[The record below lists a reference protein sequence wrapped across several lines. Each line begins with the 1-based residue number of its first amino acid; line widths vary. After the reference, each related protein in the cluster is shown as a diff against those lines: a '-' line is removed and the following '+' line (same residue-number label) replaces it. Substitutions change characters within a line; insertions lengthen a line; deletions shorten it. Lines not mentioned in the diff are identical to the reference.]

1 MASVNVTAH
10 PAAQQVKI
18 AVDNCIFTV
27 LEDRLHLLLIQ
38 MTKVP
43 YTGMWA
49 LPGGLIQD
57 AESLDAAA
65 GRILYEE
72 TGVAEVYLEQLYT
85 FGQPE
90 RDSAGR
96 VVSVAYF
103 ALIHAAGITLRTQ
116 LKYADV
122 RWWPC
127 ATLPPLAYDHDAVA
141 AYARQR
147 LEWKLAYTNVV
158 WSLLPR
164 RFALTELQKVYE
176 AVLGRPLDKRNFRK
190 KILALGLVEPVG
202 ETAMR
207 GAHRPAMLYRFT
219 SREPKLIEM
228 L

>member
-1 MASVNVTAH
+1 MVSGRVTTH
-10 PAAQQVKI
+10 PTAQQVKV

-38 MTKVP
+38 MTKAP
-43 YTGMWA
+43 YTEMWA

-57 AESLDAAA
+57 DESLDAAA
-65 GRILYEE
+65 VRILYEE

-85 FGQPE
+85 FGRPD
-90 RDSAGR
+90 RDPAGR
-96 VVSVAYF
+96 VVSIAYF
-103 ALIHAAGITLRTQ
+103 ALIHAAGIALRTQ
-116 LKYADV
+116 PKYADV
-122 RWWPC
+122 RWWPW

-176 AVLGRPLDKRNFRK
+176 AVLGRKLDKRNFRK

-219 SREPKLIEM
+219 SREPKLIDM

>member
-1 MASVNVTAH
+1 MALINVMTH
-10 PAAQQVKI
+10 PATQQVKV

-27 LEDRLHLLLIQ
+27 LEGRLHLLLIQ

-57 AESLDAAA
+57 EESLDAAA
-65 GRILYEE
+65 GRILNEE
-72 TGVAEVYLEQLYT
+72 TGVADVYLEQLYT
-85 FGQPE
+85 FGQPD
-90 RDSAGR
+90 RDPAGR

-103 ALIHAAGITLRTQ
+103 ALIHAAGIALRTQ
-116 LKYADV
+116 PKYADV

-127 ATLPPLAYDHDAVA
+127 ANRPPLAYDHDAVA

-147 LEWKLAYTNVV
+147 LEWKLAYTNIV

-176 AVLGRPLDKRNFRK
+176 AVLGRQLDKRNFRK
-190 KILALGLVEPVG
+190 KILSLGLVEPVG
-202 ETAMR
+202 ETSMR

-219 SREPKLIEM
+219 SREPKLIDM

>member
-1 MASVNVTAH
+1 MALVNVTAH

-90 RDSAGR
+90 RDPAGR

-219 SREPKLIEM
+219 SREPKLIDM

>member
-1 MASVNVTAH
+1 MALVNVTAH
-10 PAAQQVKI
+10 PATQQAKI

-43 YTGMWA
+43 YTGRWA

-57 AESLDAAA
+57 TESLDAAA

-72 TGVAEVYLEQLYT
+72 TGVADVYLEQLYT
-85 FGQPE
+85 FGQPD
-90 RDSAGR
+90 RDPAGR
-96 VVSVAYF
+96 VISVAYC

-127 ATLPPLAYDHDAVA
+127 ATLPPLAYDHNAVA

-147 LEWKLAYTNVV
+147 LEWKLTYTNVA

-190 KILALGLVEPVG
+190 KILALGLVEAVG

-219 SREPKLIEM
+219 SREPKLIDM

>member
-1 MASVNVTAH
+1 MTH
-10 PAAQQVKI
+10 PATQQVKV

-27 LEDRLHLLLIQ
+27 LEGRLHLLLIQ

-49 LPGGLIQD
+49 LPGGLIQNE
-57 AESLDAAA
+57 ESLDAAA
-65 GRILYEE
+65 GRILNEE
-72 TGVAEVYLEQLYT
+72 TGVADVYLEQLYT
-85 FGQPE
+85 FGQPD
-90 RDSAGR
+90 RDPTGR

-103 ALIHAAGITLRTQ
+103 ALIHAAGIALRTQ
-116 LKYADV
+116 PKYADV

-127 ATLPPLAYDHDAVA
+127 ANLPLLAYDHDAVA

-147 LEWKLAYTNVV
+147 LEWKLAYTNIV

-176 AVLGRPLDKRNFRK
+176 AVLGRQLDKRNFRK
-190 KILALGLVEPVG
+190 KILSLGLVEPVG

-219 SREPKLIEM
+219 SREPKLIDM

>member
-1 MASVNVTAH
+1 MALVNVTAH

-43 YTGMWA
+43 YTGIWA

-72 TGVAEVYLEQLYT
+72 TGVADVYLEQLYT

-90 RDSAGR
+90 RDPAGR

-176 AVLGRPLDKRNFRK
+176 AVLGRLLDKRNFRK

-219 SREPKLIEM
+219 SREPKLIDM

>member
-1 MASVNVTAH
+1 MASGNVTTH
-10 PAAQQVKI
+10 AAQQVKI

-27 LEDRLHLLLIQ
+27 LQDRLHLLLIQ

-57 AESLDAAA
+57 DESLDAAA
-65 GRILYEE
+65 VRILYEE
-72 TGVAEVYLEQLYT
+72 TGVADVYLEQLYT
-85 FGQPE
+85 FGQPD
-90 RDSAGR
+90 RDPAGR
-96 VVSVAYF
+96 VVSIAYF
-103 ALIHAAGITLRTQ
+103 ALIHAAGIALRTQ
-116 LKYADV
+116 PKYADV

-127 ATLPPLAYDHDAVA
+127 VTLPPLAYDHDAVT

-176 AVLGRPLDKRNFRK
+176 AVLGRLLDKRNFRK
-190 KILALGLVEPVG
+190 KVLTLGLVEPVG
-202 ETAMR
+202 ERAMR

-219 SREPKLIEM
+219 SREPKLIDM

>member
-1 MASVNVTAH
+1 MVASNITAH
-10 PAAQQVKI
+10 PVAQHVNI

-43 YTGMWA
+43 YSGMWA

-57 AESLDAAA
+57 DESLDAAA
-65 GRILYEE
+65 VRILYEE
-72 TGVAEVYLEQLYT
+72 TGVADVYLEQLYT
-85 FGQPE
+85 FGQPD
-90 RDSAGR
+90 RDPAGR
-96 VVSVAYF
+96 VVAVAYF
-103 ALIHAAGITLRTQ
+103 ALIHATGIALRTQ
-116 LKYADV
+116 PKYADV

-127 ATLPPLAYDHDAVA
+127 VTLPPLAYDHDAVT
-141 AYARQR
+141 AYAQQR

-219 SREPKLIEM
+219 SREPKLIDM

>member
-1 MASVNVTAH
+1 MIAGNITIH
-10 PAAQQVKI
+10 PVAQHVKI

-57 AESLDAAA
+57 EESLDDAAV
-65 GRILYEE
+65 RILYEE
-72 TGVAEVYLEQLYT
+72 TGVADVYLEQLYT
-85 FGQPE
+85 FGQPD
-90 RDSAGR
+90 RDPAGR

-103 ALIHAAGITLRTQ
+103 ALIHTTGIALRTQ
-116 LKYADV
+116 PKYADV

-141 AYARQR
+141 TYARQR

-207 GAHRPAMLYRFT
+207 GAHRPAMLYCFT
-219 SREPKLIEM
+219 SREPKLIDM

>member
-1 MASVNVTAH
+1 MVSGSVTTH
-10 PAAQQVKI
+10 PIAQQVKV

-38 MTKVP
+38 MTKAP
-43 YTGMWA
+43 YTEMWA

-57 AESLDAAA
+57 DESLDAAA
-65 GRILYEE
+65 VRILYEE

-85 FGQPE
+85 FGRPD
-90 RDSAGR
+90 RDPAGR
-96 VVSVAYF
+96 VVSIAYF
-103 ALIHAAGITLRTQ
+103 ALIHAAGIALRTQ
-116 LKYADV
+116 PKYADV
-122 RWWPC
+122 RWWPW

-141 AYARQR
+141 VYARQR

-176 AVLGRPLDKRNFRK
+176 AVLGRKLDKRNFRK

-219 SREPKLIEM
+219 SREPKLIDM

>member
-1 MASVNVTAH
+1 MALLNVTAH

-38 MTKVP
+38 MMKVP

-72 TGVAEVYLEQLYT
+72 TGVADVYLEQLYT
-85 FGQPE
+85 FGQPD
-90 RDSAGR
+90 RDPAGR

-127 ATLPPLAYDHDAVA
+127 ATLPPLAYDHNAVA

-158 WSLLPR
+158 WSLLPC

-176 AVLGRPLDKRNFRK
+176 AVLDRPLDKRNFRK

>member
-1 MASVNVTAH
+1 MTSVNVIAH
-10 PAAQQVKI
+10 PTPQQVNV

-27 LEDRLHLLLIQ
+27 LQEKLHLLLIQ
-38 MTKVP
+38 MTKAP
-43 YTGMWA
+43 FTGLWA

-57 AESLDAAA
+57 GAGLDAAA
-65 GRILYEE
+65 ARILYEE
-72 TGVAEVYLEQLYT
+72 TAVQDVYLEQLYT
-85 FGQPE
+85 FGRPD
-90 RDSAGR
+90 RDPAGR
-96 VVSVAYF
+96 VISIAYF

-116 LKYADV
+116 PKYADV

-127 ATLPPLAYDHDAVA
+127 TSLPALAYDHNEVTS
-141 AYARQR
+141 YARQR
-147 LEWKLAYTNVV
+147 LEWKLAYTNVA

-190 KILALGLVEPVG
+190 KILSLGLIEPVG
-202 ETAMR
+202 EKAMR

-219 SREPKLIEM
+219 SREPKLVDM

>member
-1 MASVNVTAH
+1 MALVNVTAH
-10 PAAQQVKI
+10 AAAQQVKI

-27 LEDRLHLLLIQ
+27 LEDKLHLLLIQ

-43 YTGMWA
+43 YTGIWA

-72 TGVAEVYLEQLYT
+72 TGVADVYLEQLYT
-85 FGQPE
+85 FGQPH
-90 RDSAGR
+90 RDPAGR

-103 ALIHAAGITLRTQ
+103 ALIHAAGITLRAQ

-122 RWWPC
+122 RWWSC
-127 ATLPPLAYDHDAVA
+127 AILPPLAYDHDAVA

-190 KILALGLVEPVG
+190 KILALGLVESVG

-219 SREPKLIEM
+219 SREPKLIDM

>member
-1 MASVNVTAH
+1 MTH
-10 PAAQQVKI
+10 PATQQVKV

-27 LEDRLHLLLIQ
+27 LEGKLHLLLIQ
-38 MTKVP
+38 MAKVP

-57 AESLDAAA
+57 TESLDAAA

-72 TGVAEVYLEQLYT
+72 TGVADVYLEQLYT

-90 RDSAGR
+90 RDPAGR

-103 ALIHAAGITLRTQ
+103 ALIHAAGIALRTQ
-116 LKYADV
+116 PKYADV

-127 ATLPPLAYDHDAVA
+127 ANLLPLAYDHDAVA
-141 AYARQR
+141 TYARQR
-147 LEWKLAYTNVV
+147 LEWKLAYTNIV

-176 AVLGRPLDKRNFRK
+176 AVLGRQLDKRNFRK
-190 KILALGLVEPVG
+190 KILSLGLVEPIG

-219 SREPKLIEM
+219 SREPKLIDM

>member
-1 MASVNVTAH
+1 MVADNIIIH
-10 PAAQQVKI
+10 PVAQHVKI

-57 AESLDAAA
+57 DESLDDAAV
-65 GRILYEE
+65 RILYEE
-72 TGVAEVYLEQLYT
+72 TGVADVYLEQLYT
-85 FGQPE
+85 FGQPD
-90 RDSAGR
+90 RDPAGR

-103 ALIHAAGITLRTQ
+103 ALIHTAGIALCTQ
-116 LKYADV
+116 PKYADV

-141 AYARQR
+141 TYARQR

-207 GAHRPAMLYRFT
+207 GAHRPAMLYCFT
-219 SREPKLIEM
+219 SREPKLIDM

>member
-1 MASVNVTAH
+1 
-10 PAAQQVKI
+10 
-18 AVDNCIFTV
+18 
-27 LEDRLHLLLIQ
+27 LLLIQ
-38 MTKVP
+38 MTKAP
-43 YTGMWA
+43 YTEMWA

-57 AESLDAAA
+57 DESLDAAA
-65 GRILYEE
+65 VRILYEE

-85 FGQPE
+85 FGRPD
-90 RDSAGR
+90 RDPAGR
-96 VVSVAYF
+96 VVSIAYF
-103 ALIHAAGITLRTQ
+103 ALIHAAGIALRTQ
-116 LKYADV
+116 PKYADV
-122 RWWPC
+122 RWWPW

-176 AVLGRPLDKRNFRK
+176 AVLGRKLDKRNFRK

-219 SREPKLIEM
+219 SREPKLIDM

>member
-1 MASVNVTAH
+1 MAASNITAH
-10 PAAQQVKI
+10 PVAQHVNI

-43 YTGMWA
+43 YSGMWA

-57 AESLDAAA
+57 DESLDAAA
-65 GRILYEE
+65 VRILYEE
-72 TGVAEVYLEQLYT
+72 TGVADVYLEQLYT
-85 FGQPE
+85 FGQLD
-90 RDSAGR
+90 RDPAGR
-96 VVSVAYF
+96 VVAVAYF
-103 ALIHAAGITLRTQ
+103 ALIHAAGIALRTQ
-116 LKYADV
+116 PKYATV

-127 ATLPPLAYDHDAVA
+127 ATLPPLAYDHDAVT
-141 AYARQR
+141 AYAQQR

-219 SREPKLIEM
+219 SREPKLIDM
-228 L
+228 V

>member
-1 MASVNVTAH
+1 MACTNITTH
-10 PAAQQVKI
+10 PAAQHVKI

-27 LEDRLHLLLIQ
+27 LEDGLHLLLIQ
-38 MTKVP
+38 MTRAP
-43 YTGMWA
+43 FTGMWA

-57 AESLDAAA
+57 DESLDAAA
-65 GRILYEE
+65 VRILYEE
-72 TGVAEVYLEQLYT
+72 TGVADVYLEQLYT
-85 FGQPE
+85 FGRPE
-90 RDSAGR
+90 RDPAGR

-103 ALIHAAGITLRTQ
+103 ALIHAAEIILRTQ
-116 LKYADV
+116 PKYADV
-122 RWWPC
+122 RWWPS
-127 ATLPPLAYDHDAVA
+127 ANLPPLAYDHDAVA

-164 RFALTELQKVYE
+164 RFALTELQKAYE
-176 AVLGRPLDKRNFRK
+176 AVLGRQLDKRNFRK
-190 KILALGLVEPVG
+190 KILSLGLVEPVG

-219 SREPKLIEM
+219 SREPQLVNM

>member
-10 PAAQQVKI
+10 PATQQVKV

-43 YTGMWA
+43 YAGMWA

-57 AESLDAAA
+57 EESLDAAA
-65 GRILYEE
+65 VRILYEE
-72 TGVAEVYLEQLYT
+72 TGVADVYLEQLYT
-85 FGQPE
+85 FGRPD
-90 RDSAGR
+90 RDPAGR

-103 ALIHAAGITLRTQ
+103 ALIHAAGIALRTQ
-116 LKYADV
+116 PKYADV

-127 ATLPPLAYDHDAVA
+127 TTLPPLAYDHDAVA
-141 AYARQR
+141 VYARQR

-164 RFALTELQKVYE
+164 RFALTELQKAYE

-190 KILALGLVEPVG
+190 KILALGLIEPVG

-219 SREPKLIEM
+219 SREPKLIDM

>member
-1 MASVNVTAH
+1 MASGKVTTH
-10 PAAQQVKI
+10 PVGQQVKV

-27 LEDRLHLLLIQ
+27 LEDRLYLLLIQ
-38 MTKVP
+38 MIKVP
-43 YTGMWA
+43 FTGMWA

-57 AESLDAAA
+57 DESLEAAA
-65 GRILYEE
+65 VRILSEE
-72 TGVAEVYLEQLYT
+72 TGVADVYLEQLYT
-85 FGQPE
+85 FGRPD
-90 RDSAGR
+90 RDPAGR

-103 ALIHAAGITLRTQ
+103 ALIHAAGIALRTQ
-116 LKYADV
+116 PKYADV

-127 ATLPPLAYDHDAVA
+127 VTLPPLAYDHDAVA

-176 AVLGRPLDKRNFRK
+176 AVLGRKLDKRNFRK

-202 ETAMR
+202 ETAMH

-219 SREPKLIEM
+219 SREPKLIDM